1 MTMIRATLAIKS
13 SDQHNLQTKDKQIKA
28 RKYMCHFF
36 IPFSF
41 KTSSWSS
48 QSKKIRNDR
57 RKYDLC
63 KQEILY
69 DNANDTRY
77 HEIHL
82 ALKIIFYWSSPIP
95 FEGLPLNMQSY
106 FASNFGQAR
115 QIFEESEA
123 PYSRANR
130 WPYPEFPH
138 RDSHRV
144 SQLLA
149 NSKEEKVKN

>member
-1 MTMIRATLAIKS
+1 MTMIPATLAIKS

-28 RKYMCHFF
+28 RIYLCHYL
-36 IPFSF
+36 SHLA
-41 KTSSWSS
+41 
-48 QSKKIRNDR
+48 SKQVAGLPNLKNKNDR

-82 ALKIIFYWSSPIP
+82 ALKITFYWSSPIP
-95 FEGLPLNMQSY
+95 FEGLPPNMQSY
-106 FASNFGQAR
+106 FASCFGQAR